1 MKKIVII
8 LVSFLVLFTFIMLNY
23 LLWDKENLMEQ
34 RDMNKIEQDWLR
46 GQNRTLQTTV
56 EELEDAVR
64 DLQSQKETQQNKIIE
79 LENQL
84 REALEKENENMQK
97 IREQN
102 QALNTF
108 KVFMEDQVRE
118 IAAKWFSDITNNRY
132 EASYLYLDKEFTFFD
147 TPLNKEE
154 YLKTISEIESIYIQ
168 NSKNDMTKSFVVLQD
183 DAGAYDIK
191 ARVQTTLSL
200 RQPNAER
207 IKNNL
212 RNGANTLEITF
223 RYNPDLENWVIIM
236 VTAA

>member
-23 LLWDKENLMEQ
+23 LLWDKRKPNGTKGIW
-34 RDMNKIEQDWLR
+34 NKMGEQDWLR

-108 KVFMEDQVRE
+108 RVFME
-118 IAAKWFSDITNNRY
+118 
-132 EASYLYLDKEFTFFD
+132 EA
-147 TPLNKEE
+147 
-154 YLKTISEIESIYIQ
+154 
-168 NSKNDMTKSFVVLQD
+168 
-183 DAGAYDIK
+183 
-191 ARVQTTLSL
+191 R
-200 RQPNAER
+200 
-207 IKNNL
+207 
-212 RNGANTLEITF
+212 
-223 RYNPDLENWVIIM
+223 
-236 VTAA
+236 